1 MTEPLTETPE
11 LSAKYARFF
20 DLDGTLAEIKP
31 HPDQVVVPD
40 NILQGLQ
47 LLATASDGALAL
59 ISGRSM
65 VELDALA
72 KPYRFPLAGVHGAER
87 RDINGKTHIVHLPD
101 AIARDISVQLHTV
114 IAQYPGAELETKGMA
129 FALHYRQASQHED
142 ALVTLAQRITQ
153 IWPQMA
159 LQQGKCVVEIKPRGT
174 SKGEAIAAFMQE
186 APFIGRTPV
195 FLGDD
200 LTDESGFAVVNRLGG
215 MSVKIGTGATQASW
229 RLAGVPDV
237 WSWLEMITTALQQKE
252 KITGVMTM
260 SRLVVVSNRI
270 APPDE
275 HAASA
280 GGLAV
285 GILGH

>member
-1 MTEPLTETPE
+1 V
-11 LSAKYARFF
+11 
-20 DLDGTLAEIKP
+20 EIKP

-101 AIARDISVQLHTV
+101 AIARDISVQLHTA
-114 IAQYPGAELETKGMA
+114 IAQFPGAELETKGMA
-129 FALHYRQASQHED
+129 FALHYRQAPQHED
-142 ALVTLAQRITQ
+142 ALMTLAQRITQ

-237 WSWLEMITTALQQKE
+237 WSWLEMITTALQQKRE
-252 KITGVMTM
+252 NNRSDDYESF
-260 SRLVVVSNRI
+260 SRSI
-270 APPDE
+270 
-275 HAASA
+275 
-280 GGLAV
+280 
-285 GILGH
+285 

>member
-11 LSAKYARFF
+11 LSAKYAWFF

-101 AIARDISVQLHTV
+101 AIARDIGVHCIRSSPS
-114 IAQYPGAELETKGMA
+114 IPA
-129 FALHYRQASQHED
+129 R
-142 ALVTLAQRITQ
+142 
-153 IWPQMA
+153 
-159 LQQGKCVVEIKPRGT
+159 
-174 SKGEAIAAFMQE
+174 
-186 APFIGRTPV
+186 
-195 FLGDD
+195 
-200 LTDESGFAVVNRLGG
+200 
-215 MSVKIGTGATQASW
+215 SW
-229 RLAGVPDV
+229 RRKG
-237 WSWLEMITTALQQKE
+237 WLLRCI
-252 KITGVMTM
+252 IV
-260 SRLVVVSNRI
+260 RLRSMKT
-270 APPDE
+270 
-275 HAASA
+275 H
-280 GGLAV
+280 
-285 GILGH
+285 

>member
-11 LSAKYARFF
+11 LSAKYAWFF

-40 NILQGLQ
+40 TILQGLQ

-114 IAQYPGAELETKGMA
+114 IAQKYGRSPDKGS
-129 FALHYRQASQHED
+129 FLH
-142 ALVTLAQRITQ
+142 
-153 IWPQMA
+153 
-159 LQQGKCVVEIKPRGT
+159 
-174 SKGEAIAAFMQE
+174 KG
-186 APFIGRTPV
+186 
-195 FLGDD
+195 
-200 LTDESGFAVVNRLGG
+200 SNRLTFT
-215 MSVKIGTGATQASW
+215 GTFRFDLDNTLS
-229 RLAGVPDV
+229 L
-237 WSWLEMITTALQQKE
+237 L
-252 KITGVMTM
+252 
-260 SRLVVVSNRI
+260 
-270 APPDE
+270 
-275 HAASA
+275 
-280 GGLAV
+280 
-285 GILGH
+285 

>member
-11 LSAKYARFF
+11 LSAKYAWFF

-129 FALHYRQASQHED
+129 FALHYRQAPQHED
-142 ALVTLAQRITQ
+142 ALMTLAQRITQ

-159 LQQGKCVVEIKPRGT
+159 LQQ
-174 SKGEAIAAFMQE
+174 
-186 APFIGRTPV
+186 
-195 FLGDD
+195 
-200 LTDESGFAVVNRLGG
+200 ESVL
-215 MSVKIGTGATQASW
+215 
-229 RLAGVPDV
+229 
-237 WSWLEMITTALQQKE
+237 
-252 KITGVMTM
+252 
-260 SRLVVVSNRI
+260 SRSNREVPVKVKRLQPLCRKLPLSGERPYLWAMI
-270 APPDE
+270 
-275 HAASA
+275 
-280 GGLAV
+280 
-285 GILGH
+285 

>member
-11 LSAKYARFF
+11 LSAKYAWFF

-114 IAQYPGAELETKGMA
+114 IAQYPGAELEAKGMA
-129 FALHYRQASQHED
+129 FALHYRQAPQHED
-142 ALVTLAQRITQ
+142 ALMTLAQRITQ
-153 IWPQMA
+153 IGHKW
-159 LQQGKCVVEIKPRGT
+159 RY
-174 SKGEAIAAFMQE
+174 S
-186 APFIGRTPV
+186 R
-195 FLGDD
+195 
-200 LTDESGFAVVNRLGG
+200 ESVL
-215 MSVKIGTGATQASW
+215 
-229 RLAGVPDV
+229 
-237 WSWLEMITTALQQKE
+237 
-252 KITGVMTM
+252 
-260 SRLVVVSNRI
+260 SRSNREVPVKVRQLQLLCRKLPLSGERPYFWAMI
-270 APPDE
+270 
-275 HAASA
+275 
-280 GGLAV
+280 
-285 GILGH
+285 

>member
-11 LSAKYARFF
+11 LSAKYAWFF

-40 NILQGLQ
+40 TILQGLQ

-114 IAQYPGAELETKGMA
+114 IAQYPGAELEAKGMA
-129 FALHYRQASQHED
+129 FALHYRQAPQHED
-142 ALVTLAQRITQ
+142 ALMTLAQRITQ

-159 LQQGKCVVEIKPRGT
+159 LQQGKCVVEIDPY
-174 SKGEAIAAFMQE
+174 Q
-186 APFIGRTPV
+186 
-195 FLGDD
+195 GD
-200 LTDESGFAVVNRLGG
+200 
-215 MSVKIGTGATQASW
+215 
-229 RLAGVPDV
+229 
-237 WSWLEMITTALQQKE
+237 
-252 KITGVMTM
+252 
-260 SRLVVVSNRI
+260 
-270 APPDE
+270 
-275 HAASA
+275 
-280 GGLAV
+280 
-285 GILGH
+285 